1 MRDGP
6 VARFSQ
12 VSRVSRIRTMQAL
25 LDNLKAKFPD
35 AILAVHIDAARA
47 ETSLSVAA
55 PRLLDLARYL
65 HDAPEAAFD
74 QLTDI
79 CSVDYPEDQLRFEV
93 VYHLHSL
100 PLGQRL
106 RLKARITEDDPT
118 IASVTGIW
126 KGAEFLEREVYDMMG
141 IRFSGHPDLRR
152 ILMPEDYAE
161 GYPLRKDFPTEGR
174 GWRSEFDFIPRMDD
188 ALLDVTE
195 SEIPEEQKSVFR
207 AEPGLPNS
215 RRKEELLLNMGPQHP
230 STHGVLRVV
239 LELDGERI
247 VKATPDLGYLHRGVE
262 KLAEG
267 LTYMQIIP
275 HTDRLDYVCAMAN
288 NYAYVRSVEKL
299 LDITVPVR
307 AEYIRTIVA
316 EMQRIIGHLFWL
328 GTQALDIGA
337 MTVFFWTFR
346 EREILLDMFEKLCGA
361 RLTLNYYRIGGVD
374 SDFTPELVQRMKA
387 FLDTFPEK
395 VKEYDSLIASNRIW
409 LGRTKNVAVLSAEDA
424 INFGCTGPVLRGSGV
439 AYDIRKAEPYGVYDK
454 VDWEVPIGK
463 NGDTYDRYWIRMEE
477 MRQSARIIA
486 QCLDQLP
493 SGAIMAEAPQYIPP
507 PKELVMRDME
517 SLIHHFI
524 IYTQGIKPPKAETY
538 CATEAPKG
546 ELGFFIVSDGSP
558 RPYRMKIRSPS
569 FVHMGAFDHMA
580 RGYLI
585 SDIITIFGTYDI
597 VMGECDR

>member
-1 MRDGP
+1 M
-6 VARFSQ
+6 
-12 VSRVSRIRTMQAL
+12 MQAL
-25 LDNLKAKFPD
+25 LDSLKAKFPD
-35 AILAVHIDAARA
+35 AILATYVDAARA
-47 ETSLSVAA
+47 ETAISVSAA
-55 PRLLDLARYL
+55 RLLDIARYL
-65 HDAPEAAFD
+65 YDAPGATFD
-74 QLTDI
+74 HLTDI
-79 CSVDYPEDQLRFEV
+79 CSVDYPEDRLRFEV

-100 PLGQRL
+100 PLRQRL
-106 RLKARITEDDPT
+106 RLKVRLTEDDPT

-126 KGAEFLEREVYDMMG
+126 KGAEFLEREVFDMMG

-174 GWRSEFDFIPRMDD
+174 GWRSEFDFIPKMDD
-188 ALLDVTE
+188 SPLDV
-195 SEIPEEQKSVFR
+195 SLFEIPEEQKNAFR
-207 AEPGLPNS
+207 AEPGLPGS

-262 KLAEG
+262 KLSEG

-275 HTDRLDYVCAMAN
+275 HTDRLDYVCAMSN
-288 NYAYVRSVEKL
+288 NYAYVRAVEKL
-299 LDITVPVR
+299 LEITVPVR

-387 FLDTFPEK
+387 FLQTFPEK

-439 AYDIRKAEPYGVYDK
+439 AYDVRKVEPYGVYDK
-454 VDWEVPIGK
+454 VEWDVPVGK
-463 NGDTYDRYWIRMEE
+463 HGDTYDRYWIRMEE

-493 SGAIMAEAPQYIPP
+493 TGPIMAEAPQYIPP

>member
-1 MRDGP
+1 MQP
-6 VARFSQ
+6 LLETLMTRFP
-12 VSRVSRIRTMQAL
+12 QA
-25 LDNLKAKFPD
+25 
-35 AILAVHIDAARA
+35 V
-47 ETSLSVAA
+47 LSVEADTSRSEVSVQIIA
-55 PRLLDLARYL
+55 GRILEIMKFLRDT
-65 HDAPEAAFD
+65 PEASFNH
-74 QLTDI
+74 LTDI
-79 CSVDYPEDQLRFEV
+79 CSVDHPEDQQRFEI

-100 PLGQRL
+100 SHRRRL
-106 RLKARITEDDPT
+106 RLKTRVSEDEPT
-118 IASVTGIW
+118 IASVTSIW

-141 IRFSGHPDLRR
+141 INFSGHPDLRR
-152 ILMPEDYAE
+152 ILMPEDYQE
-161 GYPLRKDFPTEGR
+161 GFPLRKDFPTEGR
-174 GWRSEFDFIPRMDD
+174 GWRSQFDFIPR
-188 ALLDVTE
+188 LDEAPGEADGGEITE
-195 SEIPEEQKSVFR
+195 AQKQPFR
-207 AEPGLPNS
+207 AEASASPS
-215 RRKEELLLNMGPQHP
+215 RRREELLLNMGPQHP

-262 KLAEG
+262 KLCEG
-267 LTYMQIIP
+267 LTYMQVIP

-288 NYAYVRSVEKL
+288 NYAYVRAVEKL
-299 LDITVPVR
+299 LGISIPER

-346 EREILLDMFEKLCGA
+346 ERETLLDMFEKLCGA

-374 SDFTPELVQRMKA
+374 SDFTPDLVLRLKT

-395 VKEYDSLIASNRIW
+395 VREYDALLASNRIW
-409 LGRTKNVAVLSAEDA
+409 LGRTKNVAVISAEDA
-424 INFGCTGPVLRGSGV
+424 ISFGCTGPVLRGSGV
-439 AYDIRKAEPYGVYDK
+439 AYDVRKEDPYGVYDK

-477 MRQSARIIA
+477 MRQSARIIK

-493 SGAIMAEAPQYIPP
+493 QGAIIADAPQYIPP
-507 PKELVMRDME
+507 PKQQVMRDME

-524 IYTQGIKPPKAETY
+524 IFTQGFRPPKAETY

-546 ELGFFIVSDGSP
+546 ELGFFIVSDGSA
-558 RPYRMKIRSPS
+558 RPYRLKIRSPS

>member
-1 MRDGP
+1 M
-6 VARFSQ
+6 Q
-12 VSRVSRIRTMQAL
+12 VL

-35 AILAVHIDAARA
+35 AILATYVDAARA
-47 ETSLSVAA
+47 ETAISVAA
-55 PRLLDLARYL
+55 ARLLDIARYL
-65 HDAPEAAFD
+65 YDAPTAAFD

-79 CSVDYPEDQLRFEV
+79 CSVDYPEDRLRFEV

-100 PLGQRL
+100 PLRQRL
-106 RLKARITEDDPT
+106 RLKVRLTEDDPT

-126 KGAEFLEREVYDMMG
+126 KGAEFLEREVFDMMG

-174 GWRSEFDFIPRMDD
+174 GWRSEFDFIPRLDEPP
-188 ALLDVTE
+188 LDVTE
-195 SEIPEEQKSVFR
+195 SEIPEEQKNAFR
-207 AEPGLPNS
+207 AKPGLPSS

-262 KLAEG
+262 KLSEG

-275 HTDRLDYVCAMAN
+275 HTDRLDYVCAMSN
-288 NYAYVRSVEKL
+288 NYAYVRAVEKL
-299 LDITVPVR
+299 LEITVPVR

-374 SDFTPELVQRMKA
+374 SDFTPELVQRMKT
-387 FLDTFPEK
+387 FLQTFPEK

-439 AYDIRKAEPYGVYDK
+439 AYDVRKVEPYGAYDK
-454 VDWEVPIGK
+454 VEWDVPVGK

-477 MRQSARIIA
+477 MRQSARIIT

-493 SGAIMAEAPQYIPP
+493 TGPIMAEAPQYIPP

>member
-1 MRDGP
+1 
-6 VARFSQ
+6 
-12 VSRVSRIRTMQAL
+12 MQAL

-47 ETSLSVAA
+47 ETSVSVAA
-55 PRLLDLARYL
+55 ARLLDLARYL

-188 ALLDVTE
+188 ALLDVAE
-195 SEIPEEQKSVFR
+195 SEIPEEQKNAFR
-207 AEPGLPNS
+207 AEPGLPSS

-288 NYAYVRSVEKL
+288 NYAYVRAVEKL

-387 FLDTFPEK
+387 FLETFPEK
-395 VKEYDSLIASNRIW
+395 VKEYDSLIASNRIF
-409 LGRTKNVAVLSAEDA
+409 LGRTKNVALLSAEDA

-493 SGAIMAEAPQYIPP
+493 AGPIMAEAPQYIPP

-558 RPYRMKIRSPS
+558 RPYRLKIRSPS

>member
-1 MRDGP
+1 
-6 VARFSQ
+6 
-12 VSRVSRIRTMQAL
+12 MQAL

-35 AILAVHIDAARA
+35 AILAIHVDAARA

-188 ALLDVTE
+188 ALLDVVE
-195 SEIPEEQKSVFR
+195 EEIPEEQKNAFR
-207 AEPGLPNS
+207 AEPGLPSS

-493 SGAIMAEAPQYIPP
+493 SGAIMAKAPQYIPP